1 MSETPTSLSI
11 GFPSTTENDAKPK
24 KIKVEWSPEN
34 EKLLVEWCDV
44 AQCYKW
50 LNSRAHTK
58 FSRMNTWFT
67 IPAIILSTISGTA
80 SFAQSSLTESQKVY
94 APMAIGSVNIFI
106 GILTTI
112 HQYLK
117 IAELNESHRVSSIAW
132 DKYARNIRIELS
144 KAPLERLDAGVFLK
158 HNRDEFDRLMETS
171 PSIPETII
179 VDFMKTFTG
188 KKESNPERKK
198 LIKERFAKLK
208 KPDICDII
216 ISADENR
223 HHWYKDAELA
233 LGLIEPTELEIRAE
247 EDILQRQAELRLR
260 EQELH
265 DKARELEER
274 ASRETAN
281 RIQRVQ
287 EEEAKAREVN
297 RKMNEYV
304 VLFNNSR
311 GRKPLGEEIDEYF
324 REKIEDVHIR
334 AYLEHYESDVV

>member
-1 MSETPTSLSI
+1 MSETPASLSI
-11 GFPSTTENDAKPK
+11 ELPPTIEKNTQSK
-24 KIKVEWSPEN
+24 KRVEWSPEN

-50 LNSRAHTK
+50 LNLRAHNK
-58 FSRMNTWFT
+58 FARMNTWFT

-117 IAELNESHRVSSIAW
+117 ISELNESHRVSSIAW

-144 KAPLERLDAGVFLK
+144 KAPDERPDAGIFLK

-171 PSIPETII
+171 PSIPESII
-179 VDFMKTFTG
+179 ADFMKTFSG
-188 KKESNPERKK
+188 KGESDPERKK

-216 ISADENR
+216 VSAEENR
-223 HHWYKDAELA
+223 HHWYKDAEIA
-233 LGLIEPTELEIRAE
+233 LGMNEPSDLEVRAE
-247 EDILQRQAELRLR
+247 QDILQRQADLRLK

-265 DKARELEER
+265 DKAREMEER
-274 ASRETAN
+274 ASQEAADLIH
-281 RIQRVQ
+281 RIQT
-287 EEEAKAREVN
+287 EEAKIHNAN
-297 RKMNEYV
+297 KKMNDYTM
-304 VLFNNSR
+304 LFNNTH
-311 GRKPLGEEIDEYF
+311 GRKPLGEEIEEYF
-324 REKIEDVHIR
+324 NGKLEDTYIKS
-334 AYLEHYESDVV
+334 YIEHYGNDNV